1 MTLDELIKKL
11 QEAKSHGIHGNRNVT
26 VNTSDEESNYTI
38 LDVEYDN
45 RNVEIVV

>member
-26 VNTSDEESNYTI
+26 VNTSDEKPNFTI
-38 LDVEYDN
+38 LGVKYDN